1 MRGILYTIYMVL
13 SHIHQCLTLE
23 KKLPPKLKP
32 YVINV
37 DISDFSEKEAGFLA
51 NSDSFIFYIFYL
63 F

>member
-1 MRGILYTIYMVL
+1 MRGILYTVYMVL

-32 YVINV
+32 YVINAH
-37 DISDFSEKEAGFLA
+37 ISDFYEKEAGFWPIQTPL
-51 NSDSFIFYIFYL
+51 FFYIFYL